1 MSEQGILEQL
11 EEENIVVAPD
21 LSRILALL

>member
-1 MSEQGILEQL
+1 MSEQGILKQL